1 MSQAADALT
10 RLRHQVAGAVTRGA
24 RAAAEARERTAGFR
38 ESTRALAEQARERP
52 QRTERADHT
61 DGDLRRESVSFR
73 TAVGLPVAEFPS
85 EEDPRP
91 AGTTGPGARDEPPR
105 SRRADVDDGDD
116 EDFSHQR
123 ILC

>member
-10 RLRHQVAGAVTRGA
+10 RLRQQVAGAVTRGA

-52 QRTERADHT
+52 QRTGRGDLT
-61 DGDLRRESVSFR
+61 DGELSRESTAFR
-73 TAVGLPVAEFPS
+73 AAAGLPVAEFPS

-91 AGTTGPGARDEPPR
+91 AGTAGPEARDEPFPR
-105 SRRADVDDGDD
+105 RGADVDDGDD
-116 EDFSHQR
+116 EDFSQQR